1 MAAPLIAGLI
11 AGAASAG
18 IGAVGQAEARDRS
31 EKALAE
37 AVAYYESIGIPSV
50 EAQKLAF
57 QELQQQGLL
66 TPELEQAITE
76 GPSAFESLTEDPS
89 LREDQ
94 RASYLALK
102 DIADQGG
109 MTATSE
115 ANLNR
120 GLTRAANESKSR
132 RDAATSRLA
141 AQGRMGT
148 GFQLAAD
155 LAGEQDA
162 ATLGNQTA
170 LDVNAEAQR
179 QALEALTQAGGLAGN
194 IRTQDYRVA
203 SDRAGATDSVNARNA
218 SAKRD
223 TQSANVNR
231 TNAAQEANLRE
242 KQRIADANVGFKN
255 QEQQYNKEL
264 LQKKFQNELNLASG
278 KAGAKTGQAANYMQG
293 GQQQGQFWGG
303 VADSAAKAGGSIY
316 EYLEKNKKKEDA

>member
-1 MAAPLIAGLI
+1 MAAPLIAGLV

-18 IGAVGQAEARDRS
+18 IGAIGQAEARDRS

-37 AVAYYESIGIPSV
+37 AVAFYESIGIPSI

-57 QELQQQGLL
+57 EELKQQGVL
-66 TPELEQAITE
+66 TPELEQAILE

-109 MTATSE
+109 LTAVSE

-132 RDAATSRLA
+132 RDAAMSRLA
-141 AQGRMGT
+141 AQGRAGS

-179 QALEALTQAGGLAGN
+179 QALEAMAQSGAMAGN
-194 IRTQDYRVA
+194 IRSQDYRVA
-203 SDRAGATDSVNARNA
+203 ADRAGAADAIGARNA

-223 TQSANVNR
+223 AQSANVNR
-231 TNAAQEANLRE
+231 LNSAQEANLRE
-242 KQRIADANVGFKN
+242 KQRIDDANVGLRN
-255 QEQQYNKEL
+255 QAEQYNKGL
-264 LQKKFQNELNLASG
+264 FQQKFQNELNLASG
-278 KAGAKTGQAANYMQG
+278 KAGAKTGQAANYMEG
-293 GQQQGQFWGG
+293 GKQQGQFWGG